1 MAGFRCTRF
10 EVLGGLV
17 IILGETADHAFYIA
31 LPCHFGQ
38 SQKMVR
44 SLTVI
49 RCVVHTF
56 KTAPSVNRPTAHLA
70 VIAIAS
76 FRYPMECEAR
86 LPVLAA

>member
-1 MAGFRCTRF
+1 MADFCCAGF
-10 EVLGGLV
+10 EVIGYLLV
-17 IILGETADHAFYIA
+17 ILRQTADHAFYIA
-31 LPCHFGQ
+31 LPCHLGQ

-86 LPVLAA
+86 PPVLAA

>member
-1 MAGFRCTRF
+1 
-10 EVLGGLV
+10 
-17 IILGETADHAFYIA
+17 
-31 LPCHFGQ
+31 
-38 SQKMVR
+38 MVR

-86 LPVLAA
+86 LPVLAHSGIACEGNSCRS

>member
-1 MAGFRCTRF
+1 
-10 EVLGGLV
+10 
-17 IILGETADHAFYIA
+17 
-31 LPCHFGQ
+31 
-38 SQKMVR
+38 MVR

-76 FRYPMECEAR
+76 FRYPMECEANILWMNCRHDR
-86 LPVLAA
+86 LLGFRFQPGASAASAKAGSVMMGRVRT

>member
-1 MAGFRCTRF
+1 
-10 EVLGGLV
+10 
-17 IILGETADHAFYIA
+17 
-31 LPCHFGQ
+31 
-38 SQKMVR
+38 MVR